1 MNGALIGCLLGNRST
16 VCCVELVLRFE
27 ELAALRTKQ
36 CEGCKFFK
44 TQYEFDTAHEQAA
57 KLLYSKGLEAY
68 RTSYGIMTT
77 RKIKEIADDEQ

>member
-16 VCCVELVLRFE
+16 VCCFDCGDECT
-27 ELAALRTKQ
+27 ALRTKQ

-57 KLLYSKGLEAY
+57 QLLYSKGLEAY

-77 RKIKEIADDEQ
+77 RKIKEISDDEQ